1 MKTYISTIGFD
12 ISQII
17 SLIVKYGIEKGDRLI
32 LIRPEEEN
40 DQRAENTLNEI
51 QKFTNQINRDIK
63 VEIFRVPHKDFEKC
77 VIRLTDLI
85 NTSEGEIIA
94 NMSGG
99 PRELLVPFVVACLV
113 KSEKVKRTVSYSDI
127 DRAAREIMLPRIT
140 GELDEKTKAILED
153 ISKNQPAT
161 ITDIAKRK
169 KLSESTIS
177 RFISRLSD
185 MDAVIIEQKGKIKE
199 IRLSFTGEL
208 LFKALGQYY

>member
-17 SLIVKYGIEKGDRLI
+17 SLIVKYGIEKGDRLV
-32 LIRPEEEN
+32 LIRPEVEN

-51 QKFTNQINRDIK
+51 QKFTNQINRDIRA
-63 VEIFRVPHKDFEKC
+63 EIFRVSHKDFENC

-85 NTSEGEIIA
+85 TSSEGEIIA

-99 PRELLVPFVVACLV
+99 PRELLVPFVVACLM

-127 DRAAREIMLPRIT
+127 DRVAREIVLPRIT
-140 GELDEKTKAILED
+140 GALNKRTKAILDD
-153 ISKNQPAT
+153 ISKNQPTT
-161 ITDIAKRK
+161 ITDIAEST

-177 RFISRLSD
+177 RFISKLVD
-185 MDAVIIEQKGKIKE
+185 MDAVLIEQKGKTKE
-199 IRLSFTGEL
+199 IRVSFTGEL
-208 LFKALGQYY
+208 LLK

>member
-17 SLIVKYGIEKGDRLI
+17 SLIVKYGIEKGDKLI
-32 LIRPEEEN
+32 FIRPEEEN
-40 DQRAENTLNEI
+40 DQRAENTLTEI
-51 QKFTNQINRDIK
+51 KKFTNQINRDIK

-85 NTSEGEIIA
+85 NSSEGEIIT

-113 KSEKVKRTVSYSDI
+113 RSEKVKKTVSYSDI
-127 DRAAREIMLPRIT
+127 DRVAREIMLPRIT
-140 GELDEKTKAILED
+140 GELDKKTKSILDE
-153 ISKNQPAT
+153 ISKKQPTT
-161 ITDIAKRK
+161 ITDIAEST

-177 RFISRLSD
+177 RFISKLVD
-185 MDAVIIEQKGKIKE
+185 MDAVLIEQKGKTKE
-199 IRLSFTGEL
+199 IRISFTGEL
-208 LFKALGQYY
+208 LLK